1 MATLEKI
8 RSKSVLLLIIVGAA
22 LLAFIIGDFFTS
34 GRTLFGTGTT
44 IATAGD
50 QKVDI
55 QEFQRRVQ
63 LAQQQEQQAGRTST
77 DGAVLQQRVLN
88 DMIAEK
94 LFDEEIR
101 RLGLTVTDAE
111 LTEMMVGKNS
121 AYVDRMIQQQLGLPD
136 AATAHD
142 MAYNP
147 TKYNM
152 PQEQAM
158 QLQQYWV
165 ELENNVE
172 KMLLQQKFQNL
183 FGGVLAANE
192 LDARAMYDDM
202 ASTASVLYAKKD
214 FSSMPDAD
222 FKVEDSDISALYNKD
237 KGQYKLDEPTRLVN
251 YISVNIVPS
260 QADLLAGQQAVEN
273 ALVALNNSTE
283 AQGLP
288 ELAAFVVEPQKLA
301 QADVDRQARLKAVLD
316 TLSTG
321 RAALVSRTGN
331 DYTLAKLM
339 GKSQASDKVKLDF
352 MAVQGTRAQIDSL
365 VALLNAGAEFDSI
378 AASPLVAQSQKATEI
393 SLLDPNSAM
402 VTELI
407 EGRATGTYFAPD
419 TLAQGGRI
427 VRVAERATPTTVYD
441 LAMATYTVEP
451 SNVTVNELESG
462 LQNYVSSH
470 KTAKEFADSAQASGF
485 TTFPAYITA
494 SSPTVGNIP
503 DSHSA
508 VAWAMDAKKGQVSPV
523 FGDIQTGRFVAVA
536 LDDIYDDYRP
546 ARDPQVTAALSAKAL
561 NDKKAA
567 KLLAD
572 YQGKANDVAGY
583 AALMGTQADTTTVNL
598 SQYMIPGIGM
608 NETAIQ
614 GRVAAAK
621 PGQLVGPL
629 QANNSVVVLQVINVD
644 SEGRPYNYDESA
656 IRFGQ
661 QRGAGRMANMLPAIL
676 LGNNK
681 IKNNINKF
689 YK

>member
-63 LAQQQEQQAGRTST
+63 QAQQQEQQAGRKST
-77 DGAVLQQRVLN
+77 DAAVLQQRVLN

-94 LFDEEIR
+94 LFDEEIKN
-101 RLGLTVTDAE
+101 LGIVVTDAE

-121 AYVDRMIQQQLGLPD
+121 ATVDRMVQQFGFPD
-136 AATAHD
+136 AATLHD

-152 PQEQAM
+152 PQDQAV

-165 ELENNVE
+165 ELESNVE

-183 FGGVLAANE
+183 FGGVLAAND
-192 LDARAMYDDM
+192 LDARAIYDDM

-214 FSSMPDAD
+214 LSSLPDAD
-222 FKVEDSDISALYNKD
+222 FKVEESDINAIYNEE
-237 KGQYKLDEPTRLVN
+237 KGQYKIEEPTRLVN

-260 QADLLAGQQAVEN
+260 QADLLAGQQTVEN

-288 ELAAFVVEPQKLA
+288 ELSAFVVEPQKLS

-321 RAALVSRTGN
+321 RAALVSRNGN

-339 GKSQASDKVKLDF
+339 GKTQASDKVTLDF

-365 VALLNAGAEFDSI
+365 VAVLNSGVSFDSV
-378 AASPLVAQSQKATEI
+378 AASPLVAQSQKASEI

-427 VRVAERATPTTVYD
+427 VRVAERAVPTTVYD

-451 SNVTVNELESG
+451 SNATVNDLESG
-462 LQNYVSSH
+462 LQTYVNSH
-470 KTAKEFADSAQASGF
+470 KTAKEFADSAQAAGF
-485 TTFPAYITA
+485 TTFPAYLTA
-494 SSPTVGNIP
+494 SSPMIGNLNE
-503 DSHSA
+503 SHSA

-523 FGDIQTGRFVAVA
+523 FGDIQTGRFIAVA
-536 LDDIYDDYRP
+536 LDDIYEDYRP
-546 ARDPQVTAALSAKAL
+546 ARDPQVNAALSAKAL
-561 NDKKAA
+561 NNKKAA

-572 YQGKANDVAGY
+572 YQGKAKDVAGY
-583 AALMGTQADTTTVNL
+583 AAVMGAQVDTTTVNL

-608 NETAIQ
+608 NEGAVQ

-621 PGQLVGPL
+621 AGQLVGPM
-629 QANNSVVVLQVINVD
+629 QANNSVVVLQVLNIDN
-644 SEGRPYNYDESA
+644 EGRPYSYDESA

>member
-1 MATLEKI
+1 
-8 RSKSVLLLIIVGAA
+8 
-22 LLAFIIGDFFTS
+22 
-34 GRTLFGTGTT
+34 
-44 IATAGD
+44 
-50 QKVDI
+50 
-55 QEFQRRVQ
+55 
-63 LAQQQEQQAGRTST
+63 
-77 DGAVLQQRVLN
+77 
-88 DMIAEK
+88 
-94 LFDEEIR
+94 
-101 RLGLTVTDAE
+101 
-111 LTEMMVGKNS
+111 
-121 AYVDRMIQQQLGLPD
+121 
-136 AATAHD
+136 
-142 MAYNP
+142 
-147 TKYNM
+147 
-152 PQEQAM
+152 
-158 QLQQYWV
+158 
-165 ELENNVE
+165 
-172 KMLLQQKFQNL
+172 
-183 FGGVLAANE
+183 
-192 LDARAMYDDM
+192 
-202 ASTASVLYAKKD
+202 
-214 FSSMPDAD
+214 
-222 FKVEDSDISALYNKD
+222 
-237 KGQYKLDEPTRLVN
+237 
-251 YISVNIVPS
+251 
-260 QADLLAGQQAVEN
+260 
-273 ALVALNNSTE
+273 
-283 AQGLP
+283 
-288 ELAAFVVEPQKLA
+288 
-301 QADVDRQARLKAVLD
+301 
-316 TLSTG
+316 
-321 RAALVSRTGN
+321 
-331 DYTLAKLM
+331 M

-470 KTAKEFADSAQASGF
+470 KTAKEFADSAQALGF

>member
-63 LAQQQEQQAGRTST
+63 QAQQQEQQAGRKST
-77 DGAVLQQRVLN
+77 DAAVLQQRVLN

-94 LFDEEIR
+94 LFDEEIKN
-101 RLGLTVTDAE
+101 LGIVVTDAE

-121 AYVDRMIQQQLGLPD
+121 ATVDRMVQQFGFPN
-136 AATAHD
+136 AATLHD

-152 PQEQAM
+152 PQDQAV

-165 ELENNVE
+165 ELESNVE

-183 FGGVLAANE
+183 FGGVLAAND
-192 LDARAMYDDM
+192 LDARAIYDDM

-214 FSSMPDAD
+214 LSSLPDAD
-222 FKVEDSDISALYNKD
+222 FKVEESDINAIYNEE
-237 KGQYKLDEPTRLVN
+237 KGQYKIEEPTRLVN

-260 QADLLAGQQAVEN
+260 QADLLAGQQTVEN

-288 ELAAFVVEPQKLA
+288 ELSAFVVEPQKLS

-321 RAALVSRTGN
+321 RAALVSRNGN

-339 GKSQASDKVKLDF
+339 GKTQASDKVTLDF

-365 VALLNAGAEFDSI
+365 VAVLNSGVSFDSV
-378 AASPLVAQSQKATEI
+378 AASPLVAQSQKASEI

-427 VRVAERATPTTVYD
+427 VRVAERAVPTTVYD

-451 SNVTVNELESG
+451 SNATVNDLESG
-462 LQNYVSSH
+462 LQTYVNSH
-470 KTAKEFADSAQASGF
+470 KTAKEFADSAQAAGF
-485 TTFPAYITA
+485 TTFPAYVTA
-494 SSPTVGNIP
+494 SSPMIGNLNE
-503 DSHSA
+503 SHSA

-523 FGDIQTGRFVAVA
+523 FGDIQTGRFIAVA
-536 LDDIYDDYRP
+536 LDDIYEDYRP
-546 ARDPQVTAALSAKAL
+546 ARDPQVNAALSAKAL
-561 NDKKAA
+561 NNKKAA

-572 YQGKANDVAGY
+572 YQGKAKDVAGY
-583 AALMGTQADTTTVNL
+583 AAVMGAQVDTTTVNL

-608 NETAIQ
+608 NEAAVQ

-621 PGQLVGPL
+621 AGQLVGPM
-629 QANNSVVVLQVINVD
+629 QANNSVVVLQVLNIDN
-644 SEGRPYNYDESA
+644 EGRPYSYDESA

>member
-63 LAQQQEQQAGRTST
+63 QAQQQEQQAGRKST
-77 DGAVLQQRVLN
+77 DAAVLQQRVLN

-94 LFDEEIR
+94 LFDEEIKN
-101 RLGLTVTDAE
+101 LGIVVTDAE

-121 AYVDRMIQQQLGLPD
+121 ATVDRMVQQFGFPD
-136 AATAHD
+136 AATLHD

-152 PQEQAM
+152 PQDQAV

-165 ELENNVE
+165 ELESNVE

-183 FGGVLAANE
+183 FGGVLAAND
-192 LDARAMYDDM
+192 LDARAIYDDM

-214 FSSMPDAD
+214 LSSLPDAD
-222 FKVEDSDISALYNKD
+222 FKVEESDINAIYNEE
-237 KGQYKLDEPTRLVN
+237 KGQYKIEEPTRLVN

-260 QADLLAGQQAVEN
+260 QADLLAGQQTVEN

-288 ELAAFVVEPQKLA
+288 ELSAFVVEPQKLS

-321 RAALVSRTGN
+321 RAALVSRNGN

-339 GKSQASDKVKLDF
+339 GKTQASDKVTLDF

-365 VALLNAGAEFDSI
+365 VAVLNSGVSFDSV
-378 AASPLVAQSQKATEI
+378 AASPLVAQSQKASEI

-427 VRVAERATPTTVYD
+427 VRVAERAVPTTVYD

-451 SNVTVNELESG
+451 SNATVNDLESG
-462 LQNYVSSH
+462 LQTYVNSH
-470 KTAKEFADSAQASGF
+470 KTAKEFADSAQAAGF
-485 TTFPAYITA
+485 TTFPAYVTA
-494 SSPTVGNIP
+494 SSPMIGNLNE
-503 DSHSA
+503 SHSA

-523 FGDIQTGRFVAVA
+523 FGDIQTGRFIAVA
-536 LDDIYDDYRP
+536 LDDIYEDYRP
-546 ARDPQVTAALSAKAL
+546 ARDPQVNAALSAKAL
-561 NDKKAA
+561 NNKKAA

-572 YQGKANDVAGY
+572 YQGKAKDVAGY
-583 AALMGTQADTTTVNL
+583 AAVMGAQVDTTTVNL
-598 SQYMIPGIGM
+598 SQYMIPGLGM
-608 NETAIQ
+608 NEAAVQ

-621 PGQLVGPL
+621 AGQLVGPM
-629 QANNSVVVLQVINVD
+629 QANNSVVVLQVLNIDN
-644 SEGRPYNYDESA
+644 EGRPYSYDESA

>member
-63 LAQQQEQQAGRTST
+63 QAQQQEQQAGRKST
-77 DGAVLQQRVLN
+77 DAAVLQQRVLN

-94 LFDEEIR
+94 LFDEEIKN
-101 RLGLTVTDAE
+101 LGIVVTDAE

-121 AYVDRMIQQQLGLPD
+121 ATVDRMVQQFGFPD
-136 AATAHD
+136 AATLHD

-152 PQEQAM
+152 PQDQAV

-165 ELENNVE
+165 ELESNVE

-183 FGGVLAANE
+183 FGGVLAAND
-192 LDARAMYDDM
+192 LDARAIYDDM

-214 FSSMPDAD
+214 LSSLPDAD
-222 FKVEDSDISALYNKD
+222 FKVEESDINAIYNEE
-237 KGQYKLDEPTRLVN
+237 KGQYKIEEPTRLVN

-260 QADLLAGQQAVEN
+260 QADLLAGQQTVEN

-288 ELAAFVVEPQKLA
+288 ELSAFVVEPQKLS

-321 RAALVSRTGN
+321 RAALVSRNGN

-339 GKSQASDKVKLDF
+339 GKTQASDKVTLDF

-365 VALLNAGAEFDSI
+365 VAVLNSGVSFDSV
-378 AASPLVAQSQKATEI
+378 AASPLVAQSQKASEI

-427 VRVAERATPTTVYD
+427 VRVAERAVPTTVYD

-451 SNVTVNELESG
+451 SNATVNDLESG
-462 LQNYVSSH
+462 LQTYVNSH
-470 KTAKEFADSAQASGF
+470 KTAKEFADSAQAAGF
-485 TTFPAYITA
+485 TTFPAYVTA
-494 SSPTVGNIP
+494 SSPMIGNLNE
-503 DSHSA
+503 SHSA

-523 FGDIQTGRFVAVA
+523 FGDIQTGRFIAVA
-536 LDDIYDDYRP
+536 LDDIYEDYRP
-546 ARDPQVTAALSAKAL
+546 ARDPQVNAALSAKAL
-561 NDKKAA
+561 NNKKAA

-572 YQGKANDVAGY
+572 YQGKAKDVAGY
-583 AALMGTQADTTTVNL
+583 AAVMGAQVDTTTVNL

-608 NETAIQ
+608 NEGAVQ

-621 PGQLVGPL
+621 AGQLVGPM
-629 QANNSVVVLQVINVD
+629 QANNSVVVLQVLNIDN
-644 SEGRPYNYDESA
+644 EGRPYSYDESA

>member
-63 LAQQQEQQAGRTST
+63 QAQQQEQQAGRKST
-77 DGAVLQQRVLN
+77 DAAVLQQRVLN

-94 LFDEEIR
+94 LFDEEIKN
-101 RLGLTVTDAE
+101 LGIVVTDAE

-121 AYVDRMIQQQLGLPD
+121 ATVDRMVQQFGFPD
-136 AATAHD
+136 AATLHD

-152 PQEQAM
+152 PQDQAV

-165 ELENNVE
+165 ELESNVE

-183 FGGVLAANE
+183 FGGVLAAND
-192 LDARAMYDDM
+192 LDARAIYDDM

-214 FSSMPDAD
+214 LSSLPDAD
-222 FKVEDSDISALYNKD
+222 FKVEESDINAIYNEE
-237 KGQYKLDEPTRLVN
+237 KGQYKIEEPTRLVN

-260 QADLLAGQQAVEN
+260 QADLLAGQQTVEN

-288 ELAAFVVEPQKLA
+288 ELSAFVVEPQKLS

-321 RAALVSRTGN
+321 RAALVSRNGN

-339 GKSQASDKVKLDF
+339 GKTQASDKVTLDF

-365 VALLNAGAEFDSI
+365 VAVLNSGVSFDSV
-378 AASPLVAQSQKATEI
+378 AASPLVAQSQKASVI

-427 VRVAERATPTTVYD
+427 VRVAERAVPTTVYD

-451 SNVTVNELESG
+451 SNATVNDLESG
-462 LQNYVSSH
+462 LQTYVNSH
-470 KTAKEFADSAQASGF
+470 KTAKEFADSAQAAGF
-485 TTFPAYITA
+485 TTFPAYVTA
-494 SSPTVGNIP
+494 SSPMIGNLNE
-503 DSHSA
+503 SHSA

-523 FGDIQTGRFVAVA
+523 FGDIQTGRFIAVA
-536 LDDIYDDYRP
+536 LDDIYEDYRP
-546 ARDPQVTAALSAKAL
+546 ARDPQVNAALSAKAL
-561 NDKKAA
+561 NNKKAA

-572 YQGKANDVAGY
+572 YQGKAKDVAGY
-583 AALMGTQADTTTVNL
+583 AAVMGAQVDTTTVNL

-608 NETAIQ
+608 NEAAVQ

-621 PGQLVGPL
+621 AGQLVGPM
-629 QANNSVVVLQVINVD
+629 QANNSVVVLQVLNIDN
-644 SEGRPYNYDESA
+644 EGRPYSYDESA

>member
-63 LAQQQEQQAGRTST
+63 QAQQQEQQAGRKST
-77 DGAVLQQRVLN
+77 DAAVLQQRVLN

-94 LFDEEIR
+94 LFDEEIKN
-101 RLGLTVTDAE
+101 LGIVVTDAE

-121 AYVDRMIQQQLGLPD
+121 ATVDRMVQQFGFPD
-136 AATAHD
+136 AATLHD

-152 PQEQAM
+152 PQDQAV

-165 ELENNVE
+165 ELESNVE

-183 FGGVLAANE
+183 FGGVLAAND
-192 LDARAMYDDM
+192 LDARAIYDDM

-214 FSSMPDAD
+214 LSSLPDAD
-222 FKVEDSDISALYNKD
+222 FKVEESDINAIYNEE
-237 KGQYKLDEPTRLVN
+237 KGQYKIEEPTRLVN

-260 QADLLAGQQAVEN
+260 QADLLAGQQTVEN

-288 ELAAFVVEPQKLA
+288 ELSAFVVEPQKLS

-321 RAALVSRTGN
+321 RAALVSRNGN

-339 GKSQASDKVKLDF
+339 GKTQASDKVTLDF

-365 VALLNAGAEFDSI
+365 VAVLNSGVSFDSV
-378 AASPLVAQSQKATEI
+378 AASPLVAQSQKASEI

-427 VRVAERATPTTVYD
+427 VRVAERAVPTTVYD

-451 SNVTVNELESG
+451 SNATVNDLESG
-462 LQNYVSSH
+462 LQTYVNSH
-470 KTAKEFADSAQASGF
+470 KTAKEFADSAQAAGF
-485 TTFPAYITA
+485 TTFPAYVTA
-494 SSPTVGNIP
+494 SSPMIGNLNE
-503 DSHSA
+503 SHSA

-523 FGDIQTGRFVAVA
+523 FGDIQTGRFIAVA
-536 LDDIYDDYRP
+536 LDDIYEDYRP
-546 ARDPQVTAALSAKAL
+546 ARDPQVNAALSAKAL
-561 NDKKAA
+561 NNKKAA

-572 YQGKANDVAGY
+572 YQGKAKDVAGY
-583 AALMGTQADTTTVNL
+583 AAVMGAQVDTTTVNL

-608 NETAIQ
+608 NEAAVQ

-621 PGQLVGPL
+621 AGQLVGPM
-629 QANNSVVVLQVINVD
+629 QANNSVVVLQVLNIDN
-644 SEGRPYNYDESA
+644 EGRPYSYDESA

>member
-63 LAQQQEQQAGRTST
+63 QAQQQEQQAGRKST
-77 DGAVLQQRVLN
+77 DAAVLQQRVLN

-94 LFDEEIR
+94 LFDEEIKN
-101 RLGLTVTDAE
+101 LGIVVTDAE

-121 AYVDRMIQQQLGLPD
+121 ATVDRMVQQFGFPD
-136 AATAHD
+136 AATLHD

-152 PQEQAM
+152 PQDQAV

-165 ELENNVE
+165 ELESNVE

-183 FGGVLAANE
+183 FGGVLAAND
-192 LDARAMYDDM
+192 LDARAIYDDM

-214 FSSMPDAD
+214 LSSLPDAD
-222 FKVEDSDISALYNKD
+222 FKVEESDINAIYNEE
-237 KGQYKLDEPTRLVN
+237 KGQYKIEEPTRLVN

-260 QADLLAGQQAVEN
+260 QADLLAGQQTVEN

-288 ELAAFVVEPQKLA
+288 ELSAFVVEPQKLS

-321 RAALVSRTGN
+321 RAALVSRNGN

-339 GKSQASDKVKLDF
+339 GKTQASDKVTLDF

-365 VALLNAGAEFDSI
+365 VAVLNSGVSFDSV
-378 AASPLVAQSQKATEI
+378 AASPLVAQSQKASEI

-427 VRVAERATPTTVYD
+427 VRVADRAVPTTVYD

-451 SNVTVNELESG
+451 SNATVNDLESG
-462 LQNYVSSH
+462 LQTYVNSH
-470 KTAKEFADSAQASGF
+470 KTAKEFTDSAQAAGF
-485 TTFPAYITA
+485 TTFPAYVTA
-494 SSPTVGNIP
+494 SSPIIGNLNE
-503 DSHSA
+503 SHSA

-523 FGDIQTGRFVAVA
+523 FGDIQTGRFIAVA
-536 LDDIYDDYRP
+536 LDDIYEDYRP
-546 ARDPQVTAALSAKAL
+546 ARDPQVNAALSAKAL
-561 NDKKAA
+561 NNKKAA

-572 YQGKANDVAGY
+572 YQGKAKDVAGY
-583 AALMGTQADTTTVNL
+583 AAVMGAQVDTTTVNL

-608 NETAIQ
+608 NEAAVQ

-621 PGQLVGPL
+621 AGQLVGPM
-629 QANNSVVVLQVINVD
+629 QANNSVVVLQVLNIDN
-644 SEGRPYNYDESA
+644 EGRPYSYDESA

>member
-63 LAQQQEQQAGRTST
+63 QEQQAGRKST
-77 DGAVLQQRVLN
+77 DAAVLQQRVLN

-94 LFDEEIR
+94 LFDEEIKN
-101 RLGLTVTDAE
+101 LGIVVTDAE

-121 AYVDRMIQQQLGLPD
+121 ATVDRMVQQFGFPD
-136 AATAHD
+136 AATLHD

-152 PQEQAM
+152 PQDQAV

-165 ELENNVE
+165 ELESNVE

-183 FGGVLAANE
+183 FGGVLAAND
-192 LDARAMYDDM
+192 LDARAIYDDM

-214 FSSMPDAD
+214 LSSLPDAD
-222 FKVEDSDISALYNKD
+222 FKVEESDINAIYNEE
-237 KGQYKLDEPTRLVN
+237 KGQYKIEEPTRLVN

-260 QADLLAGQQAVEN
+260 QTDLLAGQQTVEN

-288 ELAAFVVEPQKLA
+288 ELSAFVVEPQKLS

-321 RAALVSRTGN
+321 RAALVSRNGN

-339 GKSQASDKVKLDF
+339 GKTQASDKVTLDF

-365 VALLNAGAEFDSI
+365 VAVLNSGVSFDSV
-378 AASPLVAQSQKATEI
+378 AASPLVAQSQKASEI

-427 VRVAERATPTTVYD
+427 VRVAERAVPTTVYD

-451 SNVTVNELESG
+451 SNATVNDLESG
-462 LQNYVSSH
+462 LQTYVNSH
-470 KTAKEFADSAQASGF
+470 KTAKEFADSAQAAGF
-485 TTFPAYITA
+485 TTFPAYVTA
-494 SSPTVGNIP
+494 SSPMIGNLNE
-503 DSHSA
+503 SHSA

-523 FGDIQTGRFVAVA
+523 FGDIQTGRFIAVA
-536 LDDIYDDYRP
+536 LDDIYEDYRP
-546 ARDPQVTAALSAKAL
+546 ARDPQVNAALSAKAL
-561 NDKKAA
+561 NNKKAA

-572 YQGKANDVAGY
+572 YQGKAKDVAGY
-583 AALMGTQADTTTVNL
+583 AAVMGAQVDTTTVNL

-608 NETAIQ
+608 NEAAVQ

-621 PGQLVGPL
+621 AGQLVGPM
-629 QANNSVVVLQVINVD
+629 QANNSVVVLQVLNIDN
-644 SEGRPYNYDESA
+644 EGRPYSYDESA

>member
-63 LAQQQEQQAGRTST
+63 QAQQQEQQAGRKST
-77 DGAVLQQRVLN
+77 DAAVLQQRVLN

-94 LFDEEIR
+94 LFDEEIND
-101 RLGLTVTDAE
+101 LGIVVTDAE

-121 AYVDRMIQQQLGLPD
+121 ATVDRMVQQFGFPD
-136 AATAHD
+136 AATLHD

-152 PQEQAM
+152 PQDQAM

-165 ELENNVE
+165 ELESNVE

-183 FGGVLAANE
+183 FGGVLAAND
-192 LDARAMYDDM
+192 LDARAIYDDM

-214 FSSMPDAD
+214 LSSLSDAD
-222 FKVEDSDISALYNKD
+222 FKVEESDINAIYNEE
-237 KGQYKLDEPTRLVN
+237 KGQYKIEEPTRLVN

-260 QADLLAGQQAVEN
+260 QADLLAGQQTVEN

-288 ELAAFVVEPQKLA
+288 ELSAFVVEPQKLS

-321 RAALVSRTGN
+321 RAALVSRNGN

-339 GKSQASDKVKLDF
+339 GKSQASDKVTLDF

-365 VALLNAGAEFDSI
+365 VAVLNSGVSFDSV
-378 AASPLVAQSQKATEI
+378 AASPLVAQSQKASEI

-427 VRVAERATPTTVYD
+427 IRVAERAVPTTVYD

-451 SNVTVNELESG
+451 SNATVNDLESG
-462 LQNYVSSH
+462 LQAYVNSH
-470 KTAKEFADSAQASGF
+470 KTAKEFTDSAQAAGF
-485 TTFPAYITA
+485 TTFPAYVTA
-494 SSPTVGNIP
+494 SSPMVGNLNE
-503 DSHSA
+503 SHSA

-536 LDDIYDDYRP
+536 LDDIYEDYRP
-546 ARDPQVTAALSAKAL
+546 ARDPQVNAALSSKAL
-561 NDKKAA
+561 NNKKAA

-572 YQGKANDVAGY
+572 YQGKAKDIAGY
-583 AALMGTQADTTTVNL
+583 AAVMDAQVDTTTVNL

-608 NETAIQ
+608 NEAAVQ

-621 PGQLVGPL
+621 AGQLVGPM
-629 QANNSVVVLQVINVD
+629 QANNSVVVLQVLNIDN
-644 SEGRPYNYDESA
+644 EGRPYNYDESA

>member
-63 LAQQQEQQAGRTST
+63 QAQQQEQQAGRKST
-77 DGAVLQQRVLN
+77 DAAVLQQRVLN

-94 LFDEEIR
+94 LFDEEIKN
-101 RLGLTVTDAE
+101 LGIVVTDAE

-121 AYVDRMIQQQLGLPD
+121 ATVDRMVQQFGFPD
-136 AATAHD
+136 AATLHD

-152 PQEQAM
+152 PQDQAV

-165 ELENNVE
+165 ELESNVE

-183 FGGVLAANE
+183 FGGVLAAND
-192 LDARAMYDDM
+192 LDARAIYDDM

-214 FSSMPDAD
+214 LSSLPDAD
-222 FKVEDSDISALYNKD
+222 FKVEESDINAIYNEE
-237 KGQYKLDEPTRLVN
+237 KGQYKIEEPTRLVN

-260 QADLLAGQQAVEN
+260 QADLLAGQQTVEN

-288 ELAAFVVEPQKLA
+288 ELSAFVVEPQKLS

-321 RAALVSRTGN
+321 RAALVSRNGN

-339 GKSQASDKVKLDF
+339 GKTQASDKVTLDF

-365 VALLNAGAEFDSI
+365 VAVLNSGVSFDSV
-378 AASPLVAQSQKATEI
+378 AASPLVAQSQKASEI

-427 VRVAERATPTTVYD
+427 VRVAERAVPTTVYD

-451 SNVTVNELESG
+451 SNATVNDLESG
-462 LQNYVSSH
+462 LQTYVNSH
-470 KTAKEFADSAQASGF
+470 KTAKEFTDSAQAAGF
-485 TTFPAYITA
+485 TTFPAYVTA
-494 SSPTVGNIP
+494 SSPMIGNLNE
-503 DSHSA
+503 SHSA

-523 FGDIQTGRFVAVA
+523 FGDIQTGRFIAVA
-536 LDDIYDDYRP
+536 LDDIYEDYRP
-546 ARDPQVTAALSAKAL
+546 ARDPQVNAALSAKAL
-561 NDKKAA
+561 NNKKAA

-572 YQGKANDVAGY
+572 YQGKAKDVAGY
-583 AALMGTQADTTTVNL
+583 AAVMGAQVDTTTVNL

-608 NETAIQ
+608 NEAAVQ

-621 PGQLVGPL
+621 AGQLVGPM
-629 QANNSVVVLQVINVD
+629 QANNSVVVLQVLNIDN
-644 SEGRPYNYDESA
+644 EGRPYSYDESA

>member
-63 LAQQQEQQAGRTST
+63 QAQQQEQQAGRKST
-77 DGAVLQQRVLN
+77 DAAVLQQRVLN

-94 LFDEEIR
+94 LFDEEIKN
-101 RLGLTVTDAE
+101 LGIVVTDAE

-121 AYVDRMIQQQLGLPD
+121 ATVDRMVQQFGFPD
-136 AATAHD
+136 AATLHD

-152 PQEQAM
+152 PQDQAV

-165 ELENNVE
+165 ELESNVE

-183 FGGVLAANE
+183 FGGVLAAND
-192 LDARAMYDDM
+192 LDARAIYDDM

-214 FSSMPDAD
+214 LTSLPDAD
-222 FKVEDSDISALYNKD
+222 FKVEESDINAIYNEE
-237 KGQYKLDEPTRLVN
+237 KGQYKIEEPTRLVN

-260 QADLLAGQQAVEN
+260 QADLLAGQQTVEN

-288 ELAAFVVEPQKLA
+288 ELSAFVVEPQKLS

-321 RAALVSRTGN
+321 RAALVSRNGN

-339 GKSQASDKVKLDF
+339 GKTQASDKVTLDF
-352 MAVQGTRAQIDSL
+352 MAVQGTRVQIDSL
-365 VALLNAGAEFDSI
+365 VAVLNSGVSFDSV
-378 AASPLVAQSQKATEI
+378 AASPLVAQSQKASEI

-427 VRVAERATPTTVYD
+427 VRVAERAVPTTVYD

-451 SNVTVNELESG
+451 SNATVNDLESG
-462 LQNYVSSH
+462 LQTYVNSH
-470 KTAKEFADSAQASGF
+470 KTAKEFTDSAQAAGF
-485 TTFPAYITA
+485 TTFPAYVTA
-494 SSPTVGNIP
+494 SSPMIGNLNE
-503 DSHSA
+503 SHSA

-523 FGDIQTGRFVAVA
+523 FGDIQTGRFIAVA
-536 LDDIYDDYRP
+536 LDDIYEDYRP
-546 ARDPQVTAALSAKAL
+546 ARDPQVNAALSAKAL
-561 NDKKAA
+561 NNKKAA

-572 YQGKANDVAGY
+572 YQGKAKDVAGY
-583 AALMGTQADTTTVNL
+583 AAVMGAQVDTTTVNL

-608 NETAIQ
+608 NEAAIQ

-621 PGQLVGPL
+621 AGQLVGPM
-629 QANNSVVVLQVINVD
+629 QANNSVVVLQVLNIDN
-644 SEGRPYNYDESA
+644 EGRPYSYDESA

>member
-63 LAQQQEQQAGRTST
+63 QAQQQEQQAGRKST
-77 DGAVLQQRVLN
+77 DAAVLQQRVLN

-94 LFDEEIR
+94 LFDEEIKN
-101 RLGLTVTDAE
+101 LGIVVTDAE

-121 AYVDRMIQQQLGLPD
+121 ATVDRMVQQFGFPD
-136 AATAHD
+136 AATLHD

-152 PQEQAM
+152 PQDQAV

-165 ELENNVE
+165 ELESNVE

-183 FGGVLAANE
+183 FGGVLAAND
-192 LDARAMYDDM
+192 LDARAIYDDM

-214 FSSMPDAD
+214 LSSLPDAD
-222 FKVEDSDISALYNKD
+222 FKVEESDINAIYNEE
-237 KGQYKLDEPTRLVN
+237 KGQYKIEEPTRLVN

-260 QADLLAGQQAVEN
+260 QADLLAGQQTVEN

-288 ELAAFVVEPQKLA
+288 ELSAFVVEPQKLS

-321 RAALVSRTGN
+321 RAALVSRNGN

-339 GKSQASDKVKLDF
+339 GKTQASDKVTLDF

-365 VALLNAGAEFDSI
+365 VAVLNSGVSFDSV
-378 AASPLVAQSQKATEI
+378 AASPLVAQSQKASEI

-427 VRVAERATPTTVYD
+427 VRVAERAVPTTVYD

-451 SNVTVNELESG
+451 SNATVNDLESG
-462 LQNYVSSH
+462 LQTYVNSH
-470 KTAKEFADSAQASGF
+470 KTAKEFADSAQAAGF
-485 TTFPAYITA
+485 TTFPAYVTA
-494 SSPTVGNIP
+494 SSPMIGNLNE
-503 DSHSA
+503 SHSA

-523 FGDIQTGRFVAVA
+523 FGDIQTGRFIAVA
-536 LDDIYDDYRP
+536 LDDIYEDYRP
-546 ARDPQVTAALSAKAL
+546 ARDPQVNAALSAKAL
-561 NDKKAA
+561 NNKKAA

-572 YQGKANDVAGY
+572 YQGKAKDVAGY
-583 AALMGTQADTTTVNL
+583 AAVMGAQVDTTTVNL

-608 NETAIQ
+608 NESAVQ

-621 PGQLVGPL
+621 AGQLVGPM
-629 QANNSVVVLQVINVD
+629 QANNSVVVLQVLNIDN
-644 SEGRPYNYDESA
+644 EGRPYSYDESA

>member
-63 LAQQQEQQAGRTST
+63 QAQQQEQQAGRKST
-77 DGAVLQQRVLN
+77 DAAVLQQRVLN

-94 LFDEEIR
+94 LFDEEIKN
-101 RLGLTVTDAE
+101 LGIVVTDAE

-121 AYVDRMIQQQLGLPD
+121 ATVDRMVQQFGFPD
-136 AATAHD
+136 AATLHD

-152 PQEQAM
+152 PQDQAV

-165 ELENNVE
+165 ELESNVE

-183 FGGVLAANE
+183 FGGVLAAND
-192 LDARAMYDDM
+192 LDARAIYDDM

-214 FSSMPDAD
+214 LNSLPDAD
-222 FKVEDSDISALYNKD
+222 FKVEESDINAIYNEE
-237 KGQYKLDEPTRLVN
+237 KGQYKIEEPTRLVN

-260 QADLLAGQQAVEN
+260 QADLLAGQQTVEN

-288 ELAAFVVEPQKLA
+288 ELSAFVVEPQKLS

-321 RAALVSRTGN
+321 RAALVSRNGN

-339 GKSQASDKVKLDF
+339 GKTQASDKVTLDF

-365 VALLNAGAEFDSI
+365 VAVLNSGVSFDSV
-378 AASPLVAQSQKATEI
+378 AASPLVAQSQKASEI

-427 VRVAERATPTTVYD
+427 VRVAERAVPTTVYD

-451 SNVTVNELESG
+451 SNATVNDLESG
-462 LQNYVSSH
+462 LQTYVNSH
-470 KTAKEFADSAQASGF
+470 KTAKEFADSAQAAGF
-485 TTFPAYITA
+485 TTFPAYVTA
-494 SSPTVGNIP
+494 SSPMIGNLNE
-503 DSHSA
+503 SHSA

-523 FGDIQTGRFVAVA
+523 FGDIQTGRFIAVA
-536 LDDIYDDYRP
+536 LDDIYEDYRP
-546 ARDPQVTAALSAKAL
+546 ARDPQVNAALSAKAL
-561 NDKKAA
+561 NNKKAA

-572 YQGKANDVAGY
+572 YQGKAKDVAGY
-583 AALMGTQADTTTVNL
+583 AAVMGAQVDTTTVNL

-608 NETAIQ
+608 NEGAVQ

-621 PGQLVGPL
+621 AGQLVGPM
-629 QANNSVVVLQVINVD
+629 QANNSVVVLQVLNIDN
-644 SEGRPYNYDESA
+644 EGRPYSYDESA

>member
-63 LAQQQEQQAGRTST
+63 QAQQQEQQAGRKST
-77 DGAVLQQRVLN
+77 DAAVLQQRVLN

-94 LFDEEIR
+94 LFDEEIKN
-101 RLGLTVTDAE
+101 LGIVVTDAE

-121 AYVDRMIQQQLGLPD
+121 ATVDRMVQQFGFPD
-136 AATAHD
+136 AATLHD

-152 PQEQAM
+152 PQDQAV

-165 ELENNVE
+165 ELESNVE

-183 FGGVLAANE
+183 FGGVLAAND
-192 LDARAMYDDM
+192 LDARAIYDDM

-214 FSSMPDAD
+214 LSSLPDAD
-222 FKVEDSDISALYNKD
+222 FKVEESDINAIYNEE
-237 KGQYKLDEPTRLVN
+237 KGQYKIEEPTRLVN

-260 QADLLAGQQAVEN
+260 QADLLAGQQTVEN

-288 ELAAFVVEPQKLA
+288 ELSAFVVEPQKLS

-321 RAALVSRTGN
+321 RAALVSRNGN

-339 GKSQASDKVKLDF
+339 GKTQASDKVTLDF

-365 VALLNAGAEFDSI
+365 VAVLNSGVSFDSV
-378 AASPLVAQSQKATEI
+378 AASPLVAQSQKASEI

-402 VTELI
+402 VSELI

-427 VRVAERATPTTVYD
+427 VRVAERAVPTTVYD

-451 SNVTVNELESG
+451 SNATVNDLESG
-462 LQNYVSSH
+462 LQTYVNSH
-470 KTAKEFADSAQASGF
+470 KTAKEFADSAQAAGF
-485 TTFPAYITA
+485 TTFPAYVTA
-494 SSPTVGNIP
+494 SSPMIGNLNE
-503 DSHSA
+503 SHSA

-523 FGDIQTGRFVAVA
+523 FGDIQTGRFIAVA
-536 LDDIYDDYRP
+536 LDDIYEDYRP
-546 ARDPQVTAALSAKAL
+546 ARDPQVNAALSAKAL
-561 NDKKAA
+561 NNKKAT

-572 YQGKANDVAGY
+572 YQGKAKDVAGY
-583 AALMGTQADTTTVNL
+583 AAVMGAQVDTTTVNL

-608 NETAIQ
+608 NESAVQ

-621 PGQLVGPL
+621 AGQLVGPM
-629 QANNSVVVLQVINVD
+629 QANNSVVVLQVLNIDN
-644 SEGRPYNYDESA
+644 EGRPYSYDESA

>member
-50 QKVDI
+50 QKVEI

-63 LAQQQEQQAGRTST
+63 QAQQQEQQAGRKST
-77 DGAVLQQRVLN
+77 DAAVLQQRVLN

-94 LFDEEIR
+94 LFDEEIKN
-101 RLGLTVTDAE
+101 LGIVVTDAE

-121 AYVDRMIQQQLGLPD
+121 ATVDRMVQQFGFPD
-136 AATAHD
+136 AATLHD

-152 PQEQAM
+152 PQDQAV

-165 ELENNVE
+165 ELESNVE

-183 FGGVLAANE
+183 FGGVLAAND
-192 LDARAMYDDM
+192 LDARAIYDDM

-214 FSSMPDAD
+214 LSSLPDAD
-222 FKVEDSDISALYNKD
+222 FKVEESDINAIYNEE
-237 KGQYKLDEPTRLVN
+237 KGQYKIEEPTRLVN

-260 QADLLAGQQAVEN
+260 QADLLAGQQTVEN

-288 ELAAFVVEPQKLA
+288 ELSAFVVEPQKLS

-321 RAALVSRTGN
+321 RAALVSRNGN

-339 GKSQASDKVKLDF
+339 GKTQASDKVTLDF

-365 VALLNAGAEFDSI
+365 VAVLNSGVSFDSV
-378 AASPLVAQSQKATEI
+378 AASPLVAQSQKASEI

-427 VRVAERATPTTVYD
+427 VRVAERAVPTTVYD

-451 SNVTVNELESG
+451 SNATVNDLESG
-462 LQNYVSSH
+462 LQTYVNSH
-470 KTAKEFADSAQASGF
+470 KTAKEFADSAQAAGF
-485 TTFPAYITA
+485 TTFPAYVTA
-494 SSPTVGNIP
+494 SSPMIGNLNE
-503 DSHSA
+503 SHSA

-523 FGDIQTGRFVAVA
+523 FGDIQTGRFIAVA
-536 LDDIYDDYRP
+536 LDDIYEDYRP
-546 ARDPQVTAALSAKAL
+546 ARDPQVNAALSAKAL
-561 NDKKAA
+561 NNKKAA

-572 YQGKANDVAGY
+572 YQGKAKDVAGY
-583 AALMGTQADTTTVNL
+583 AAVMGAQVDTTTVNL

-608 NETAIQ
+608 NEGAVQ

-621 PGQLVGPL
+621 AGQLVGPM
-629 QANNSVVVLQVINVD
+629 QANNSVVVLQVLNIDN
-644 SEGRPYNYDESA
+644 EGRPYSYDESA